1 MLLHLLTAANGTF
14 ETSTNV
20 RCTAAFGDDPDAK
33 GRLSKNSGDSAIAGS
48 SGVPAFHK
56 RL

>member
-20 RCTAAFGDDPDAK
+20 RCTAAFGDDPDAT